1 MRKFAEIIESTTV
14 APPTNCLWI
23 KGNDALYFTNGKWVS
38 LFKKEDFINIT
49 DRFNKHSISL
59 IEAIQIVPTH
69 QRIDGLVITF
79 EDINGDWRIYQFRG
93 DAVDFFDENKWTD
106 LYDYTNYIVK
116 SITPDEEDLT
126 VSKPDKNG
134 NAIVSLKDRVYDE
147 SNFSGKGYKILRKNI
162 QIIDGVRKNILTQ
175 DMINKPNTIYEIR
188 YDFDLKE
195 QEIIIPEGCVL
206 KFKGGSFRNGVLKGN
221 NTKILAGYY
230 DYIFKLDVIFGGEFD
245 IEKTSVCWFGAT
257 QSTLNGL
264 KVDSSDAIQ
273 HALDIDTKCGFN
285 IIYIP
290 RGLWYVSK
298 TINISHV
305 KILELEGKSTN
316 IKLLN
321 FSNFNT
327 QFITCGIL
335 YTDKDINLINIDIK
349 DKADS
354 NIDPFYSVY
363 INGGQID
370 VSLVDVY
377 TKNLITISD
386 KVNKTQIWGFY
397 LDTSLISST
406 KSRTNLAGVAILI
419 DLHNGGYAT
428 SLYIKG
434 VIFDFG
440 YGIKDSISG
449 ASWITELIESSNM
462 RCGICHYLTS
472 LHSIRLQGV
481 YQASNVYNNNE
492 EGHPV
497 TYINKG
503 NVVISGAY
511 WDLYMPV
518 GDKHTTKIGVEIGPN
533 TSVFDIYF
541 DGLAKK
547 LITEGL
553 VKNLNKA
560 LYYDDAF
567 YKFMRVDNRKIIGYS
582 ELDNFLIDDESFTI
596 TSNISEGIRVND
608 NINNLFKTKSNGI
621 SYSFTT
627 NNFEDQYIEVT
638 LEFDVLAYFNIVG
651 CVLSAIN
658 RFVPTFKKFKVTL
671 IDSKGSEHTKEISTD
686 SNFFNTAETWYVF
699 PDYIGTKKLKLKWY
713 EGVPATYG
721 DAKTGSI
728 YSVFAR
734 SAAVVNYN
742 KYITS
747 DGYGLKFIKHTGSNE
762 KVFLVE
768 DSFGTNRPNLK
779 SLRIG
784 CKYFDYNLGKPIFKK
799 NDTTWVDTNGIL
811 ADVLR
816 AGNFSQKPNAVPVGF
831 AYFCTDKQTTEG
843 STNGIMIYHKGNNV
857 WVDALGRVIS

>member
-1 MRKFAEIIESTTV
+1 MSIKVKINNDWVDTNIKAVRGVDHVNSKDVYTKEETEKKFATKTEVQTQINNSITKENIENTIEAWLEEDNESTNGEVYTKQESDARYYEKSATDTLLNAIRDQV
-14 APPTNCLWI
+14 NNYKPIVIEGNVTN
-23 KGNDALYFTNGKWVS
+23 A
-38 LFKKEDFINIT
+38 
-49 DRFNKHSISL
+49 
-59 IEAIQIVPTH
+59 A
-69 QRIDGLVITF
+69 
-79 EDINGDWRIYQFRG
+79 
-93 DAVDFFDENKWTD
+93 
-106 LYDYTNYIVK
+106 
-116 SITPDEEDLT
+116 DEEDIT
-126 VSKPDKNG
+126 SDNG
-134 NAIVSLKDRVYDE
+134 LLKLKDR
-147 SNFSGKGYKILRKNI
+147 SALNGMGYVILRKGKTFVE
-162 QIIDGVRKNILTQ
+162 QVTKA
-175 DMINKPNTIYEIR
+175 NTIYEVR
-188 YDFDLKE
+188 YDFDLNGA
-195 QEIIIPEGCVL
+195 EITIPENCVL
-206 KFKGGSFRNGVLKGN
+206 KFEGGSFRNGVLKGN
-221 NTKILAGYY
+221 KTKILAGYY
-230 DYIFKLDVIFGGEFD
+230 DYIFKLDVTFGGEFD

-321 FSNFNT
+321 FSHFNT

-354 NIDPFYSVY
+354 NIDQFYSIS

-419 DLHNGGYAT
+419 DLHNGGYVT

-462 RCGICHYLTS
+462 RCCICHYLTS
-472 LHSIRLQGV
+472 LYSIRLQGV

-503 NVVISGAY
+503 NVAISGAY
-511 WDLYMPV
+511 WDLDMPV

-533 TSVFDIYF
+533 TNVFNIHF

-567 YKFMRVDNRKIIGYS
+567 YKFMRANNSKIIGYS
-582 ELDNFLIDDESFTI
+582 ELDNFLIYDESFTI
-596 TSNISEGIRVND
+596 TSNISEGIRLND
-608 NINNLFKTKSNGI
+608 NINNLCITKSNGV
-621 SYSFTT
+621 SYTFTT
-627 NNFEDQYIEVT
+627 DNFEDQYIEVT
-638 LEFDVLAYFNIVG
+638 LEFNALAYFNIVG
-651 CVLSAIN
+651 CVLTAIN
-658 RFVPTFKKFKVTL
+658 RFFPTFKKFKVTL

-686 SNFFNTAETWYVF
+686 SNFFNMVETWYVF
-699 PDYIGTKKLKLKWY
+699 PDYVGTKKLKLKWY
-713 EGVPATYG
+713 EGAPATYG
-721 DAKTGSI
+721 DIKTGTI

-734 SAAVVNYN
+734 SAAVEHYN

-747 DGYGLKFIKHTGSNE
+747 DGYGLKFIKDLESRETA
-762 KVFLVE
+762 FLVK
-768 DSFGTNRPNLK
+768 DSYGTNRPDLK

-784 CKYFDYNLGKPIFKK
+784 CRYFDYNLGKPIFKK
-799 NDTTWVDTNGIL
+799 DNTTWVDANGIL

-816 AGNFSQKPNAVPVGF
+816 AGNFSQKPNEVPVGF

-843 STNGIMIYHKGNNV
+843 STNGIMIYHKGNNI